1 MAGTMEKLRKPMIIA
16 AALLV
21 ALLIGLLLGQYR
33 IGRVQQQLA
42 AEQQQTASLRA
53 ETEMGAI
60 RDTAALMYVE
70 VNRQNYGLAGQHA
83 VRYFQQVAELA
94 QAVQDPHARANFA
107 SVLERRDTVTAALAA
122 ADPQAL
128 LQVEKLYFETYR
140 ATKQD
145 AE

>member
-1 MAGTMEKLRKPMIIA
+1 MEKLRKPMMIA

-21 ALLIGLLLGQYR
+21 ALLIGLLIGQYR
-33 IGRVQQQLA
+33 IGRVKQQLE
-42 AEQQQTASLRA
+42 AERLQMASLRV

-70 VNRQNYGLAGQHA
+70 VNRKNYGLAGQHA
-83 VRYFQQVAELA
+83 TRYFQQVAELA
-94 QAVQDPHARANFA
+94 QAMQDPHARANFA
-107 SVLERRDTVTAALAA
+107 SLLERRDAVATALAA

-128 LQVEKLYFETYR
+128 QQIEKLYFETYR
-140 ATKQD
+140 ATRQD